1 VKKKNFI
8 IGSLAIAGLSAT
20 PVIAAPTRVESESS
34 IKNSTGLFTVFSAQK
49 EIKTAQHRSHQSHS
63 SHGSHRSSSSGSRSY
78 PSAIPAPTPTPRR
91 SDSTAP
97 SSILPKS
104 SYSNQGTLSATEQ
117 FVERAKRVQQGLTAY
132 GYYSGEID
140 GKVGPLTKAAL
151 SKFQKDFSLTITGTI
166 TPEVLDAFG
175 IT

>member
-1 VKKKNFI
+1 MKKKNFI

-20 PVIAAPTRVESESS
+20 PVIASPTRIESENS

-49 EIKTAQHRSHQSHS
+49 EIKTANHRSHQSHS

-78 PSAIPAPTPTPRR
+78 PSAIPTPTPRR
-91 SDSTAP
+91 SESTTP
-97 SSILPKS
+97 SSILPRS
-104 SYSNQGTLSATEQ
+104 SFSNQGSLSATEK
-117 FVERAKRVQQGLTAY
+117 FVARAKRVQQGLTAY

-140 GKVGPLTKAAL
+140 GKVGPATKAAL